1 MVYIDML
8 KEVTII
14 NDQIHKQSIMKLEY
28 KSLLSQLQGP
38 IFGEKMYKPKSN
50 SNLPKPLGIK
60 EFLGVERMIQMKIK
74 FYIPAR

>member
-14 NDQIHKQSIMKLEY
+14 KDQIHKQSIMKLEY

-38 IFGEKMYKPKSN
+38 IFGEKIYKPKRN
-50 SNLPKPLGIK
+50 ANLPKLLGIK
-60 EFLGVERMIQMKIK
+60 KFL
-74 FYIPAR
+74 AA